1 MGRVSL
7 GNQPNAFRNRNE
19 LKEKEQKLSKMGCQ
33 DICNECL
40 ELFLVIVTYLAIV
53 FTLLAI
59 IVAGSGF
66 IVAAYGYTKL
76 LDYIKNLDN
85 LADFEEYK

>member
-1 MGRVSL
+1 MSNSDVCD
-7 GNQPNAFRNRNE
+7 Q
-19 LKEKEQKLSKMGCQ
+19 C
-33 DICNECL
+33 I
-40 ELFLVIVTYLAIV
+40 ELFLITVTYLAVV

-66 IVAAYGYTKL
+66 IVAAYGYTRL